1 MRRQCGRPLQV
12 LWVFLQLGLTSFGG
26 PVAHLGYFRRQFV
39 DRRGWL
45 NQAEFAELVAV
56 CQFLPGPASSQVGIA
71 IGLRRAGAVGALAAW
86 LGFTLPS
93 ALLLMA
99 CAHQLRLAGSWQHAS
114 WLQGLLIAA
123 VAVVAQAV
131 LSMGRQF
138 CVGLARSSLA
148 LVAAAICTLS
158 PGGLVQIAVL
168 AGAALVG
175 LWLPQLPS
183 EDPRLPISREIDAP
197 ASRRGA
203 LACLLAFTLLLIGL
217 PLAATHSAWHGL
229 DLAARFYRTGA
240 LVFGGGHVV
249 LPLLRAQV
257 VPPGWISDAS
267 FLAGYGLAQA
277 VPGPLFSFAA
287 YLGSAMQPP
296 PNGWSGAAIC
306 LLAIYLPSFLL
317 IGGALPFWSM
327 LRQQAAVR
335 AGLQG
340 VNAAVVGVLLSA
352 LYRPVLVT
360 AIHSV
365 ADFAVALV
373 ALGLLMLLRLP
384 SWTVLALCV
393 GYALLRAHG
402 S

>member
-1 MRRQCGRPLQV
+1 MWYQCGRALPV
-12 LWVFLQLGLTSFGG
+12 LRAFLQLGLTSFGG

-45 NQAEFAELVAV
+45 TQAEFAELVAL

-71 IGLRRAGAVGALAAW
+71 IGLRRAGVLGALAAW

-93 ALLLMA
+93 ALLLVA
-99 CAHQLRLAGSWQHAS
+99 CARHLSLVGWSQHAP
-114 WLQGLLIAA
+114 WLQGLLIVA

-131 LSMGRQF
+131 LTMGRQF
-138 CVGLARSSLA
+138 CVGVARIALA

-158 PGGLVQIAVL
+158 PGGLTQIAVL

-175 LWLPQLPS
+175 RWLPGTS
-183 EDPRLPISREIDAP
+183 SDGARLPTGQELDAR
-197 ASRRGA
+197 SVRRRA
-203 LACLLAFTLLLIGL
+203 LACLLAFVVLLFGL
-217 PLAATHSAWHGL
+217 PLATAHNASHGL
-229 DLAARFYRTGA
+229 ELVTRFYRTGA

-257 VPPGWISDAS
+257 VPPGWISDTS

-287 YLGSAMQPP
+287 YLGAAMQPP
-296 PNGWSGAAIC
+296 PNGWWGAAIC

-317 IGGALPFWSM
+317 IGGVLPFWSM

-335 AGLQG
+335 AALGG

-352 LYRPVLVT
+352 LYRPVFVT
-360 AIHSV
+360 AIHGV
-365 ADFAVALV
+365 ADFVAALV
-373 ALGLLMLLRLP
+373 ALGLLAIVRLP
-384 SWTVLALCV
+384 SWAVLALCV
-393 GYALLRAHG
+393 GYALLRADG